1 MELHRIDPEEL
12 DLSLG
17 RLRQVPEPA
26 VRSMTMSLRQSGQLS
41 PLVAATVGDALV
53 LVDGFVRHA
62 AARRLDLSSVFV
74 EVVELSPTQ
83 MKAQVYLRNRERG
96 LLLVE
101 ECRLVQELH
110 DTDGLTQVQIADLL
124 ERHKTWVCR
133 RLSLQRALSPHLLED
148 MALGLWGP
156 GVLRRLALLPA
167 RNQEELAAVARREGL
182 SATDTSGLIDLWRR
196 TTDAEARA
204 YLLDH
209 PRDALGRLRGHH
221 EEKVDPR
228 WSDSTRTLLTAVS
241 ALSVASLRL
250 EQAIEKAQG
259 HQQAEAFALITTR
272 RGEAEARSRRALET
286 LDRWI
291 DQAKEEADDQQ
302 ER

>member
-1 MELHRIDPEEL
+1 MELRQVDPEDL
-12 DLSLG
+12 DLSMG

-26 VRSMTMSLRQSGQLS
+26 VRSMTRSLQQSGQLS
-41 PLVAATVGDALV
+41 PLVAAVVGEMLV

-62 AARRLDLSSVFV
+62 AARHLGLRSVFV

-110 DTDGLTQVQIADLL
+110 DTDGLNQVQIADLL
-124 ERHKTWVCR
+124 ERHKSWVCR

-167 RNQEELAAVARREGL
+167 RNQDELAAVARREEL
-182 SATDTSGLIDLWRR
+182 SSTDTGELIDLWRR
-196 TTDAEARA
+196 TTDCEARA

-209 PRDALGRLRGHH
+209 PRDALQRSRGRHQ
-221 EEKVDPR
+221 EAVD
-228 WSDSTRTLLTAVS
+228 WLSDSLRELLTAVS
-241 ALSVASLRL
+241 ALSVASLRTPDL
-250 EQAIEKAQG
+250 GDFSKIPN
-259 HQQAEAFALITTR
+259 H
-272 RGEAEARSRRALET
+272 RRAAVLF
-286 LDRWI
+286 
-291 DQAKEEADDQQ
+291 Q
-302 ER
+302 EIGFPFR